1 MKKLIRILGVI
12 FLINGLLSLLYAILM
27 IGYDIKPLLFFGMF
41 GMLLMF
47 IGNRL
52 FYWNPRILPKETH
65 YGKIKYQYNSVKII
79 GENDNPPDLD
89 FGKLQRGT
97 EFKLKYDRKNEKE
110 NQIAV
115 FYKTKKIGYIKD
127 NKNVRTK
134 IISFLGEPDNVRA
147 MLSHQGQ
154 AKLDIGLYQ

>member
-1 MKKLIRILGVI
+1 MKKFIRVLGII
-12 FLINGLLSLLYAILM
+12 FLINGLLSLLYAVLM

-41 GMLLMF
+41 GVVLMF

-65 YGKIKYQYNSVKII
+65 YGRIKYQYNNVKIVDEK
-79 GENDNPPDLD
+79 GNQPEFD
-89 FGKLQRGT
+89 FGKLQRGA

-115 FYKTKKIGYIKD
+115 FYKSNKIGYIKD
-127 NKNVRTK
+127 NKNVRAK

-147 MLSHQGQ
+147 MLSNQGQ
-154 AKLDIGLYQ
+154 AKLDIGLYK